1 MESFDSN
8 IKMSSNKE
16 KKDNEDKK
24 YNCFNY
30 DVIIDSS
37 SIKNLNTT
45 GWKIIYSGNKKEKRE
60 MIELKEKTIISFL
73 GPENRGKTY
82 LLQKLTES
90 NIEPGYQTRT
100 KGVNMKFHDD
110 IIFLDIPGPN
120 SPLLLEGDMK
130 RPNEAEITNEHFCHI
145 ITNYIIQTFAI
156 NQADILICVVGLLFS
171 EEFLFLKKIK
181 KLFKNKKKLIVIHNL
196 VPCNTIEDIEKY
208 KNDVLLKLMSVE
220 FEEKKN
226 PFFDKNNENIFDK
239 YFIEKGNDN
248 IKHFIYGN
256 DKNKSKEMDYY
267 NKTTLAFIKNF
278 IKTEM
283 KKSRDLFRELIDH
296 IKNISSLLLQKEIS
310 PKIKE
315 DLIKCDDKEISP
327 RYIICDQFDN
337 NIVYEPNY
345 RFYRNGQYFI
355 FEIQI
360 CSKIFKVEAIHSL
373 DISTKETIFKINGER
388 KLDISDEKDYLI
400 NKRNNFKNF
409 KLLVKVKLSDFDIK
423 NINKEPE
430 IRIEYGIL
438 FIIYKIL

>member
-8 IKMSSNKE
+8 IKISSNKE

-90 NIEPGYQTRT
+90 NIEPGYQTHT

-120 SPLLLEGDMK
+120 YPLLLEGDMK
-130 RPNEAEITNEHFCHI
+130 RPNEAEKQNAHFCQI
-145 ITNYIIQTFAI
+145 ITDYIIQTFAI
-156 NQADILICVVGLLFS
+156 NQADILICVFGLLFS
-171 EEFLFLKKIK
+171 EKYLFLNKIK
-181 KLFKNKKKLIVIHNL
+181 KLCENKKKLIVIHNL
-196 VPCNTIEDIEKY
+196 VHCNTIDDIENY
-208 KNDVLLKLMSVE
+208 KNEILLKTLFVE

-226 PFFDKNNENIFDK
+226 PFFDKNNEKIFDK

-267 NKTTLAFIKNF
+267 NKTTLAFIKDC

-283 KKSRDLFRELIDH
+283 KKSKDLLRELIDH

-310 PKIKE
+310 PKIEE
-315 DLIKCDDKEISP
+315 DLIKCNDKEIAP
-327 RYIICDQFDN
+327 IDIKCYQFDN
-337 NIVYEPNY
+337 NIEDEPNY
-345 RFYRNGQYFI
+345 RFYRNGQFLI
-355 FEIQI
+355 FEIEI
-360 CSKIFKVEAIHSL
+360 FSKNYKVEANHSL
-373 DISTKETIFKINGER
+373 DISTKDTIFKINGE
-388 KLDISDEKDYLI
+388 LDISDEKDYLI
-400 NKRNNFKNF
+400 NKRNNFRNF
-409 KLLVKVKLSDFDIK
+409 KLLVKVKLSDFNIK

-430 IRIEYGIL
+430 MRIKYGIL